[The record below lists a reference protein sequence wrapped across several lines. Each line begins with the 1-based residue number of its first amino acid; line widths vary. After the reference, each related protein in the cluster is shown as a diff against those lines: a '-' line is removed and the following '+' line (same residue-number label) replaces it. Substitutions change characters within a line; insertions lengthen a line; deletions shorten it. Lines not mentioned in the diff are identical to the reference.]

1 MPPHDAVAPDFADS
15 RSQAAAW
22 LAPINIERHR
32 GKEVIWLIDRNSI
45 EDAQKQ
51 IEIFV
56 PDKSIR
62 NASIHVLADMI
73 EYAHHID
80 RGNWNLNLDKGGN
93 FLQFNTGQEYC
104 IVISYQ
110 GIFLVC
116 LKEAVQQVL
125 TGKTFDVEFRGYLNK
140 VKKTS
145 STLENIP
152 DLLVKVSGSV
162 GCLIRYEH
170 LIDYISYF
178 QEPIRRFISV
188 AIRETTILPKMKN
201 AHSLGSIAYISKI
214 THKNIPNPYYTI
226 EEHDFQKLQ
235 ERLLKKAKMMT
246 DDDLQKTL
254 ARGQA
259 YPAKTNV
266 VTPVFVRNSYLAEFV
281 KRQAHGICQDCHQ
294 FAPFISKITGE
305 PYLETHHI
313 IPLSLGGK
321 DTIEN
326 VIALCPNCHRKRHY
340 G

>member
-1 MPPHDAVAPDFADS
+1 MA
-15 RSQAAAW
+15 
-22 LAPINIERHR
+22 
-32 GKEVIWLIDRNSI
+32 LIDRNSI

-56 PDKSIR
+56 PDQPIR
-62 NASIHVLADMI
+62 EASLHFLADMI

-80 RGNWNLNLDKGGN
+80 RGNWNLNLDKDGN

-104 IVISYQ
+104 IVICYQ

-116 LKEAVQQVL
+116 LKEAVQRVI
-125 TGKTFDVEFRGYLNK
+125 TAKTFDIEFRGYLNK
-140 VKKTS
+140 IKKTS
-145 STLENIP
+145 YALENIP

-170 LIDYISYF
+170 LIDYMPYF
-178 QEPIRRFISV
+178 QEPVRRFINI

-214 THKNIPNPYYTI
+214 THKNIPNPYYII
-226 EEHDFQKLQ
+226 EEQDFQRLQ
-235 ERLLKKAKMMT
+235 ERQVKKARMMT
-246 DDDLQKTL
+246 DGDLEKAI
-254 ARGQA
+254 ARGQT
-259 YPAKTNV
+259 YPTKTNV
-266 VTPVFVRNSYLAEFV
+266 MTSLYVRNPYLAEFV
-281 KRQAHGICQDCHQ
+281 KRQAQGICHDCHQ
-294 FAPFISKITGE
+294 FAPFISKTTGE

-321 DTIEN
+321 DTIDN